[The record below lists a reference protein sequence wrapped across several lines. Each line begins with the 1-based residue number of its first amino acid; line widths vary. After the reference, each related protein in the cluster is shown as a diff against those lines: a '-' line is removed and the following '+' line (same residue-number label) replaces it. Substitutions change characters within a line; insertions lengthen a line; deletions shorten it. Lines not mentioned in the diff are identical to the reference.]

1 MSSKNVQDYLDN
13 ALYGAPEIKPDEKRK
28 YLGTFRERVVFIMTL
43 SEAEQVSY
51 QSFCQDKFKEYPSG
65 TLLINANSPLTIQNR
80 LMQQAQQAHVNFRMV
95 DTDIKQLKTEDIV
108 IVFAVETAIN
118 LEDISVKIT
127 NQRKKR
133 EDSNKQE
140 TDSKK
145 SSFFKRLFQ

>member
-145 SSFFKRLFQ
+145 SNFFKRLFQ